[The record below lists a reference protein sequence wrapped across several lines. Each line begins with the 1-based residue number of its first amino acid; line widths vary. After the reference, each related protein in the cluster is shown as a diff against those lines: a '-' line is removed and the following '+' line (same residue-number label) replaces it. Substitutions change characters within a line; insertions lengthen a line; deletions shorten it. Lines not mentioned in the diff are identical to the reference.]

1 MTKRG
6 IDFLAGLLL
15 GATILWY
22 AALVFRFHSAGALG
36 DDPSTYVQMAL
47 DLAAR
52 GTPTHIFPLFNNLF
66 AQGVSWDALIT
77 PGYRIVPQTHDI
89 APTFA
94 FGFPMLLAIAFRVLG
109 DGALFW
115 TTPLLGALS
124 LLATFGVGIELFT
137 DTNRRLISALA
148 VLVLATTPK
157 QIALALVPM
166 SDVPAQLFA
175 VLALYCALRA
185 RKSQPHLFAGL
196 TGAALGF
203 GYLIRHPLVVML
215 VPLALV
221 AARWGQNS
229 QQRIRLIVLAL
240 AVTALIVTPD
250 LLYRTRALGS
260 ETALENPDSAMIA
273 AGQIPSQALLMMW
286 ALFGFNGW
294 GPFVFLAPLG
304 LWLMYRSGER
314 FAAVV
319 LLTWFSAFALF
330 HLPLALTSAFDNN
343 LRYLVPAYPAV
354 ALAGSFGLVWLV
366 QCVFEYTRRKNIA
379 SRQFIA
385 LAGVALL
392 ALLALA
398 AAVRALPGPERFV
411 ARAYG
416 WMSAESRADFEDL
429 GARLPSNAVIGT
441 SDQLAGATNLFSG
454 REIFRPGNLLAPDD
468 EFPRFLELMR
478 AQGHPVFMLGDWN
491 CPNGSPDEEL
501 PSWLASYSSRDT
513 GLLIRGL
520 PYECAQKVYQF

>member
-6 IDFLAGLLL
+6 IDFLAAFPVGL
-15 GATILWY
+15 TILWY
-22 AALVFRFHSAGALG
+22 AALVLRFHSAGALG

-47 DLAAR
+47 DLASR
-52 GTPTHIFPLFNNLF
+52 GIPTHIFPLFNNLF
-66 AQGVSWDALIT
+66 NQHLSWDALIT
-77 PGYRIVPQTHDI
+77 PGYRIVPQTHDS

-94 FGFPMLLAIAFRVLG
+94 FGFPMLLAIAYRVPG
-109 DGALFW
+109 EGVMYWA
-115 TTPLLGALS
+115 TPFLGALS
-124 LLATFGVGIELFT
+124 LLATYGVGVELFA
-137 DTNRRLISALA
+137 DSKRRLISALA

-185 RKSQPHLFAGL
+185 VRSHPYLFAGL

-203 GYLIRHPLVVML
+203 GYLIRHPVMVML

-221 AARWGQNS
+221 ATRWGQNS
-229 QQRIRLIVLAL
+229 QQRARLIVLAL
-240 AVTALIVTPD
+240 AVTALFVAPD
-250 LLYRTRALGS
+250 VIYRAQTLGS
-260 ETALENPDSAMIA
+260 VTALENPDSAMIA
-273 AGQIPSQALLMMW
+273 AAQIPTQALQMLW

-294 GPFVFLAPLG
+294 GPFVLLAPLG
-304 LWLMYRSGER
+304 LWLMYRHGENS
-314 FAAVV
+314 AAVI
-319 LLTWFSAFALF
+319 LLTWFLAFAVF
-330 HLPLALTSAFDNN
+330 HLPLVLTGVFDNN

-366 QCVFEYTRRKNIA
+366 QRVFEYKSRQNIA
-379 SRQFIA
+379 SPQFIA
-385 LAGVALL
+385 LVGVALL
-392 ALLALA
+392 AVLVLA

-416 WMSAESRADFEDL
+416 WMSAESRADFEVLD
-429 GARLPSNAVIGT
+429 ARLPSNAVIGT

-468 EFPRFLELMR
+468 EFTRFLELMR
-478 AQGHPVFMLGDWN
+478 AQGRPVFMLGDWN

-501 PSWLASYSSRDT
+501 PSWLAHYSSRDT
-513 GLLIRGL
+513 GLQIRGL